1 VEYFGEGPMARGDL
15 TMVRVQIIRSW
26 TGLLV
31 VIFGDA
37 AVASAAIW
45 GIVKAGSTENAQLV
59 SILTSAFTAI
69 VAMTTA
75 YFGIRA
81 ASNTAQ
87 SAVEAKEPAQ
97 NDERRATT

>member
-1 VEYFGEGPMARGDL
+1 MAEGDPTSG
-15 TMVRVQIIRSW
+15 RVQIIRSW

-37 AVASAAIW
+37 AVAAAAIW
-45 GIVKAGSTENAQLV
+45 GIAKAGGTENAQLV
-59 SILTSAFTAI
+59 AILTSAFTAI
-69 VAMTTA
+69 TAMTTA

-87 SAVEAKEPAQ
+87 SAVESMGPAD
-97 NDERRATT
+97 NERRNGT